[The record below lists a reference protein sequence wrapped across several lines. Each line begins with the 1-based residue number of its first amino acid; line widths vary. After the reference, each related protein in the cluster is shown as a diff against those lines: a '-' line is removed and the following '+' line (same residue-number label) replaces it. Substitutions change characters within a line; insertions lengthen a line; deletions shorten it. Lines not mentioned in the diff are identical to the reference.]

1 MTSNR
6 CKWSKDQIR
15 AARGAN
21 LPELLRTE
29 GLRLRETGGGNFQL
43 LDYAGLVL
51 KDSYWRWP
59 QRDMQ
64 GNAIDFF
71 VKVLGRS
78 FAQAMERIAG

>member
-1 MTSNR
+1 MTSSR
-6 CKWSKDQIR
+6 CKWSREQIR

-21 LPELLRTE
+21 LPELLRRE
-29 GLRLRETGGGNFQL
+29 GLCLRETGGGNFQL

-64 GNAIDFF
+64 GNTTCPQCYN
-71 VKVLGRS
+71 V
-78 FAQAMERIAG
+78 AGG